1 MKQLVSLK
9 QLLPFSFIMSVIILS
24 SGCQKEYE
32 QPVKLPFSQGSTTQS
47 LSQTSVQ
54 TPASL
59 SSNERIYLDLTK
71 DQMIPGGISNAMLQA
86 YLNQGY
92 TLQTLTADKFAKHV
106 GFKSSN
112 GNIYY
117 VDGWLKKGTKY
128 LMRKK
133 FEPYILMACGN
144 PEMDFWPDVE

>member
-1 MKQLVSLK
+1 MKQLISLK
-9 QLLPFSFIMSVIILS
+9 QLLPFSFIMCVIILS

-92 TLQTLTADKFAKHV
+92 TLQ
-106 GFKSSN
+106 
-112 GNIYY
+112 
-117 VDGWLKKGTKY
+117 GTKY